1 MCVCGHN
8 KHHKE
13 FFIVSMRRIT
23 TLLPIHH
30 TLPYD
35 IEATV
40 FFFNTNTI
48 TTTTTKQTDRQTD
61 RQLENNGNVSSYF
74 LNSNWDNHH
83 CNVLIDILTNWTKR
97 MKLRMFYN

>member
-1 MCVCGHN
+1 
-8 KHHKE
+8 
-13 FFIVSMRRIT
+13 MRRIT

-48 TTTTTKQTDRQTD
+48 TTTTTTTTKQTDRQTD

-74 LNSNWDNHH
+74 L
-83 CNVLIDILTNWTKR
+83 IAIGIITIA
-97 MKLRMFYN
+97 MY